1 MKNSRLQGFTL
12 IELMIVIAIVAI
24 LSALAFPNF
33 RTMMLNNRLAS
44 ATNNLIADLALA
56 RAESARQGKRVTLCI
71 SSNGT
76 SCSTTGTAWEGGRI
90 TFVDETTSG
99 TTGTVDSG
107 ERILRITEADAG
119 STITIVASG
128 FTNSA
133 GAGTTNYIQY
143 RPNGALNSTTLGS
156 FKICDDR
163 TGNFG
168 RIIDVATTGRASL
181 TSTTGPC
188 P

>member
-1 MKNSRLQGFTL
+1 MKNSIHQGFTL
-12 IELMIVIAIVAI
+12 IELMIVVAIVAI
-24 LSALAFPNF
+24 LSALAVPNF
-33 RTMMLNNRLAS
+33 RIMLLNNRLAS

-76 SCSTTGTAWEGGRI
+76 SCTTGSAWEGGRI
-90 TFVDETTSG
+90 TFVDESTSG
-99 TTGTVDSG
+99 TTGAVDSG
-107 ERILRITEADAG
+107 ETILRVTEADTG
-119 STITIVASG
+119 STTTIVAAG

-133 GAGTTNYIQY
+133 GAGTTNYLQY
-143 RPNGALNSTTLGS
+143 RPNGTLNSTTLGT

-163 TGNFG
+163 SGNYG
-168 RIIDVATTGRASL
+168 RTVSVATTGRASL
-181 TSTTGPC
+181 TSSTASC